1 MNKFHPHLVY
11 RANIGNFILI
21 PIRILSYLSAL
32 WFSNLYVALFYI
44 GRVIKHVV
52 LVSSETQQR
61 KTDVML
67 TCFFHPKS
75 NNRKPTSGQ
84 DVFFIWNL
92 TSENRPWANLFF
104 SSEIWC
110 QANLF
115 YSSGIR
121 HQKIDVWPLCFF
133 HLKSDVWANL
143 FFSLQSYIGKATSGK
158 RVFFHRESNFWP
170 TYLFHWTYN
179 IWKLASS
186 QRIFCIRNL
195 KSKNWCLLMC
205 FFHWKSGV
213 GKLSLAQRVIF
224 IGK

>member
-1 MNKFHPHLVY
+1 
-11 RANIGNFILI
+11 
-21 PIRILSYLSAL
+21 
-32 WFSNLYVALFYI
+32 
-44 GRVIKHVV
+44 
-52 LVSSETQQR
+52 
-61 KTDVML
+61 ML

-84 DVFFIWNL
+84 DVYFIWNL

-186 QRIFCIRNL
+186 QRVFCIRNL
-195 KSKNWCLLMC
+195 KSINWCLLMC
-205 FFHWKSGV
+205 FFSLEIRRGKTVVGPTCYIHRKVNV
-213 GKLSLAQRVIF
+213 GKLMWGIVFFHSKSGITKLTLEQNVFF
-224 IGK
+224 IGNLMSTINIGPMYFLIGNSTSENQF